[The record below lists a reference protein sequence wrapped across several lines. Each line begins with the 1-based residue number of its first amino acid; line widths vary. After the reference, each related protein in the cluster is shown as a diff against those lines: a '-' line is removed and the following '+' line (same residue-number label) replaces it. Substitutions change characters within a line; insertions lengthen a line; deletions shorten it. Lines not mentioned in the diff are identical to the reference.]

1 MINMKLF
8 VLFFF
13 FCSEI
18 FSQQQFRTSDFGYSN
33 DVVKVEEALYK
44 FDSNE
49 KQFLLATTYTT
60 EIENTYF
67 KKQNLVSTFG
77 EKKVIGAYEYKYNSD
92 SSLKEIDYQPTEG
105 QFGYPIKFLFKYEKG
120 TLIKTIVEGLSTTF
134 YSYDVDGNL
143 SKEIQ
148 KDIRDE
154 VVKTIFYQEYKD
166 KNTYQKLI
174 KNGDG
179 TSADFTK
186 EFYENGLLK
195 RKVFVS
201 DTFKSEL
208 IYTYDIF
215 QNVVSQV
222 YDDGSRIDFGYEL
235 DEKKNRIKIAKLSEA
250 MPDDNSFTFVK
261 ITYKDGSTSGS
272 TSLDL
277 NFVKKHDKLF
287 REKDS
292 LMQQYQKVVYSKK
305 DYLSVLKGED
315 NIIEIQDSYDNNF
328 EKVVQLVDTP
338 EHSSLV
344 IFNEVDQ
351 SVHFV
356 KGFYLDDFSKHEWHD
371 AIKLESPTRMFWIKD
386 NKLKISFYQ
395 NGKYLK
401 SSNFSIHDD
410 ENPNHLIVKLADGT
424 AYQIQN
430 IDASE
435 AGRLYPLFKK

>member
-1 MINMKLF
+1 MKFF

-13 FCSEI
+13 FCFEI

-44 FDSNE
+44 FDTNE
-49 KQFLLATTYTT
+49 KQFLLASNYTT

-67 KKQNLVSTFG
+67 QKQILVSTYG
-77 EKKVIGAYEYKYNSD
+77 EKKTVGQYNYKYNSD
-92 SSLKEIDYQPTEG
+92 FTLKEINYQPTEG
-105 QFGYPIKFLFKYEKG
+105 KFGYPVKFLFNYKNGK
-120 TLIKTIVEGLSTTF
+120 LIKTIVEGMSTTF

-143 SKEIQ
+143 SQEIQ
-148 KDIRDE
+148 KDIRNE
-154 VVKTIFYQEYKD
+154 VVKTIYYENYKD
-166 KNTYQKLI
+166 KNTYIKLL

-179 TSADFTK
+179 TSVDFTK

-195 RKVFVS
+195 RKELVS
-201 DTFKSEL
+201 GDFNSITT
-208 IYTYDIF
+208 YTYDKHK
-215 QNVVSQV
+215 NVLSQV
-222 YDDGSRIDFGYEL
+222 YDDSSRIDFNYEF
-235 DEKKNRIKIAKLSEA
+235 DTKNNRIKIAKLSEA

-261 ITYKDGSTSGS
+261 ITYKDGTTSGT

-287 REKDS
+287 RQKDS

-315 NIIEIQDSYDNNF
+315 NVIEIQDSYDNNF

-371 AIKLESPTRMFWIKD
+371 AIKLESPTRIFWVKD
-386 NKLKISFYQ
+386 NKFKISFYQ
-395 NGKYLK
+395 DGKYLQN
-401 SSNFSIHDD
+401 SNFSILDD
-410 ENPNHLIVKLADGT
+410 ENPNHLIVKSVDGT
-424 AYQIQN
+424 TYQIKN
-430 IDASE
+430 IDTSE
-435 AGRLYPLFKK
+435 AGSLYPLFKK

>member
-1 MINMKLF
+1 MKFF

-13 FCSEI
+13 FCFKI
-18 FSQQQFRTSDFGYSN
+18 FSQQQFRTSDFRYSN

-44 FDSNE
+44 FDTNE
-49 KQFLLATTYTT
+49 KQFLLASNYTT

-67 KKQNLVSTFG
+67 QKQILVSTYG
-77 EKKVIGAYEYKYNSD
+77 EKKTVGQYNYKYNSD
-92 SSLKEIDYQPTEG
+92 FTLKEINYQPTEG
-105 QFGYPIKFLFKYEKG
+105 QFGYPVKFLFNYKNGK
-120 TLIKTIVEGLSTTF
+120 LIQTIVEGMSTTF

-143 SKEIQ
+143 SQEIQ
-148 KDIRDE
+148 KDIRNE

-174 KNGDG
+174 KNGNG

-186 EFYENGLLK
+186 ELYENGLLK
-195 RKVFVS
+195 RKDFVS
-201 DTFKSEL
+201 DTFKSEI
-208 IYTYDIF
+208 IYTYDIY

-222 YDDGSRIDFGYEL
+222 YDDGSRIDFGYEF
-235 DEKKNRIKIAKLSEA
+235 DTKNNRIKIAKLSEA

-272 TSLDL
+272 ISLDL

-305 DYLSVLKGED
+305 EYLSVLKGED
-315 NIIEIQDSYDNNF
+315 NVIEIQDSYDNNF

-344 IFNEVDQ
+344 IFNEVDK

-356 KGFYLDDFSKHEWHD
+356 KGFYLDDFLKHEWHD

-410 ENPNHLIVKLADGT
+410 ENPNHLIVKFVDGT

-430 IDASE
+430 IDTSE
-435 AGRLYPLFKK
+435 TGRLYPLFKK

>member
-1 MINMKLF
+1 MKLF

-67 KKQNLVSTFG
+67 KKQILVSTFG
-77 EKKVIGAYEYKYNSD
+77 EKKVIGAYEYKYNFD

-154 VVKTIFYQEYKD
+154 VVKTIFYQGYKD
-166 KNTYQKLI
+166 KNTYIKLI

-195 RKVFVS
+195 RKDFVS
-201 DTFKSEL
+201 DTFKSEI

-292 LMQQYQKVVYSKK
+292 LMQQYQKVEYSKK

-344 IFNEVDQ
+344 IFNEVDK

-356 KGFYLDDFSKHEWHD
+356 KGFYLDDFLKHEWHD

-410 ENPNHLIVKLADGT
+410 ENPNHLIVKSADGT

-435 AGRLYPLFKK
+435 VGRLYPLFKK

>member
-1 MINMKLF
+1 MKYI
-8 VLFFF
+8 VLFFCF
-13 FCSEI
+13 SFKI

-49 KQFLLATTYTT
+49 KQFLLTTSYIT

-67 KKQNLVSTFG
+67 QKQILVSTYG
-77 EKKVIGAYEYKYNSD
+77 EKKAVGQYNYKYNSD
-92 SSLKEIDYQPTEG
+92 FTLKEINYQPTEG
-105 QFGYPIKFLFKYEKG
+105 QFGYPEKFLFNYKNGKLIQ
-120 TLIKTIVEGLSTTF
+120 TLVEGMSTSF
-134 YSYDVDGNL
+134 YTYDIDGNL
-143 SKEIQ
+143 NQEIQ
-148 KDIRDE
+148 KDSRDE

-174 KNGDG
+174 KNGNG

-186 EFYENGLLK
+186 ELYENGLIK
-195 RKVFVS
+195 RKYFSS
-201 DTFKSEL
+201 DTFKSEI
-208 IYTYDIF
+208 IYKYDTF

-222 YDDGSRIDFGYEL
+222 YDDGSRIDFGYEF
-235 DEKKNRIKIAKLSEA
+235 DTKNNRIKIAKLSEV

-305 DYLSVLKGED
+305 EYLSVLKGED

-338 EHSSLV
+338 EHTSLV

-356 KGFYLDDFSKHEWHD
+356 KGFYLDNFSKHEWHD
-371 AIKLESPTRMFWIKD
+371 AIKLESPTRIFWMKD
-386 NKLKISFYQ
+386 NKFKISFYQ
-395 NGKYLK
+395 DGKYLQ
-401 SSNFSIHDD
+401 STNFSIHDD
-410 ENPNHLIVKLADGT
+410 ENPNHLLVKFADGT

-435 AGRLYPLFKK
+435 VGRLYPLFKK

>member
-1 MINMKLF
+1 MKFFGLF
-8 VLFFF
+8 LFFYF
-13 FCSEI
+13 EV

-49 KQFLLATTYTT
+49 KQFLLTTSYTT

-67 KKQNLVSTFG
+67 QKQILVSTYG
-77 EKKVIGAYEYKYNSD
+77 EKKVIGAYDYKYNSD
-92 SSLKEIDYQPTEG
+92 FSLKEINYQPTEG
-105 QFGYPIKFLFKYEKG
+105 QFGYSMKFLFKYENRK
-120 TLIKTIVEGLSTTF
+120 LIKTIVEGMSTTF

-143 SKEIQ
+143 SQEIQ
-148 KDIRDE
+148 KDRRDE
-154 VVKTIFYQEYKD
+154 VVKTIFYQEYKN

-179 TSADFTK
+179 TGVDFNK
-186 EFYENGLLK
+186 EVYENGLLK
-195 RKVFVS
+195 RKNFIS
-201 DTFKSEL
+201 NSFKSEI
-208 IYTYDIF
+208 IYTYDTF
-215 QNVVSQV
+215 QNVISQV

-235 DEKKNRIKIAKLSEA
+235 DAKNNRIKIAKLSEA

-261 ITYKDGSTSGS
+261 ITYKDGTTSGA

-277 NFVKKHDKLF
+277 NFIKKYDKLF
-287 REKDS
+287 RQKDS

-315 NIIEIQDSYDNNF
+315 DRIEIQDSYDNNF

-356 KGFYLDDFSKHEWHD
+356 KGFYLDDFAKHEWHD
-371 AIKLESPTRMFWIKD
+371 AIKLDSPTRIFWVKD
-386 NKLKISFYQ
+386 NKFKISFYQ
-395 NGKYLK
+395 DGKYLQ
-401 SSNFSIHDD
+401 SSNYSIEDD
-410 ENPNHLIVKLADGT
+410 ENRNHLVVKSADGLT
-424 AYQIQN
+424 CQIQN

-435 AGRLYPLFKK
+435 AGKLYPLFKK